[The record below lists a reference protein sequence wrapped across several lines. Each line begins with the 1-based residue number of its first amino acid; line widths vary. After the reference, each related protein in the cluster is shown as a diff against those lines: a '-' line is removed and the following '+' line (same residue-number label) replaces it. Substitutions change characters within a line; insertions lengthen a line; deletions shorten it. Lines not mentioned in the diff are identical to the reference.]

1 MVESPEQNRLKYF
14 PITLFS
20 TVMGLTGFSIALLR
34 YQHIMHVK
42 TYIGKPLLYA
52 VSAWFVFLMIV
63 YTVKLIKH
71 PQEVK
76 EEFNHPVK
84 INFFPTISISMLL
97 LSIGFEGISNPVS
110 YVLWHTGAAVQLIFT
125 FVIINI
131 WFFGDF
137 KLQTKNPA
145 WFIPVVGNLI
155 VPVTGLGQE
164 NYELAWFFFSV
175 GFVLWIVLFTIMFYR
190 IIFHEPLM
198 TKFLPTLFILIAP
211 PAVGFIAYSKL
222 AAALDPFGRILFHF
236 GLFMTIL
243 LLTMFRRFY
252 KVPFFVSWW
261 AYTFPLDAM
270 TISSIMMYKL
280 TSDHFFR
287 SLSTFF
293 LFLTFTVIV
302 TVLYK
307 TFIAVSNKQICVPE

>member
-1 MVESPEQNRLKYF
+1 
-14 PITLFS
+14 
-20 TVMGLTGFSIALLR
+20 
-34 YQHIMHVK
+34 
-42 TYIGKPLLYA
+42 
-52 VSAWFVFLMIV
+52 
-63 YTVKLIKH
+63 
-71 PQEVK
+71 
-76 EEFNHPVK
+76 
-84 INFFPTISISMLL
+84 
-97 LSIGFEGISNPVS
+97 
-110 YVLWHTGAAVQLIFT
+110 
-125 FVIINI
+125 
-131 WFFGDF
+131 
-137 KLQTKNPA
+137 
-145 WFIPVVGNLI
+145 
-155 VPVTGLGQE
+155 
-164 NYELAWFFFSV
+164 
-175 GFVLWIVLFTIMFYR
+175 
-190 IIFHEPLM
+190 M